1 MCEKWATVSSRRAE
15 NVNMAIF
22 KDIAGLRQ
30 WRQSLRG
37 TLALVPTMGNLHEGH
52 LALVRLAA
60 NRAEHVLVSIYVN
73 PLQFGPREDFAN
85 YPRTLDQD
93 LQRLHE
99 AGCQTVF
106 TPDDGLMYPRGRQ
119 DISIVMPPRSL
130 SKVLCGASRPG
141 HFAGVCTVLSK
152 LLHMVAP
159 EILILGEKDYQQ
171 LRIVQQLVADLNL
184 NVQVLPGPLQREADG
199 LAYSSR
205 NTLLNLA
212 ERQIA
217 PLLAETLFDL
227 ARRSIGDAEV
237 ADLAAMGWERL
248 ERAGFLPEYLELRD
262 AQTLRSLALPQP
274 GARWFAAARLGQ
286 TRLIDNV
293 ILS

>member
-1 MCEKWATVSSRRAE
+1 
-15 NVNMAIF
+15 MAIF

-30 WRQSLRG
+30 WRQSLHG

-73 PLQFGPREDFAN
+73 PLQFGPQEDFAN

-106 TPDDGLMYPRGRQ
+106 TPDNGLMYPRGRQ

-159 EILILGEKDYQQ
+159 EILVLGEKDYQQ
-171 LRIVQQLVADLNL
+171 LRIVQQMVADLNL

-205 NTLLNLA
+205 NTFLNLA
-212 ERQIA
+212 ERQVA

-227 ARRSIGDAEV
+227 ARRSTSDAEV
-237 ADLAAMGWERL
+237 SDLAATGWERL

-262 AQTLRSLALPQP
+262 AQTLQSLALPQP

>member
-1 MCEKWATVSSRRAE
+1 
-15 NVNMAIF
+15 MAIF

-30 WRQSLRG
+30 WRQSLHG

-73 PLQFGPREDFAN
+73 PLQFGPQEDFAN

-106 TPDDGLMYPRGRQ
+106 TPDNGLMYPRGRQ

-159 EILILGEKDYQQ
+159 EILVLGEKDYQQ
-171 LRIVQQLVADLNL
+171 LRIVQQMVADLNL

-205 NTLLNLA
+205 NTFLNLA
-212 ERQIA
+212 ERQVA

-227 ARRSIGDAEV
+227 ARRSTSDAEV
-237 ADLAAMGWERL
+237 SDLAATGWERL

-262 AQTLRSLALPQP
+262 AQTLQSLALPQP

-293 ILS
+293 IIS

>member
-1 MCEKWATVSSRRAE
+1 MCGKWATASSRRAE

-30 WRQSLRG
+30 WRQSLHG

-52 LALVRLAA
+52 LALVRFAA

-73 PLQFGPREDFAN
+73 PLQFGPQEDFAN

-106 TPDDGLMYPRGRQ
+106 TPDNGLMYPRGRQ

-159 EILILGEKDYQQ
+159 EILVLGEKDYQQ
-171 LRIVQQLVADLNL
+171 LRIVQQMVADLNL

-205 NTLLNLA
+205 NTFLNLA
-212 ERQIA
+212 ERQVA

-227 ARRSIGDAEV
+227 ARRSTSDAEV
-237 ADLAAMGWERL
+237 SDLAATGWERL

-262 AQTLRSLALPQP
+262 AQTLQSLALPQP

-293 ILS
+293 IIS

>member
-1 MCEKWATVSSRRAE
+1 MCGKWATASSRRAE

-30 WRQSLRG
+30 WRQSLHG

-73 PLQFGPREDFAN
+73 PLQFGPQEDFAN

-106 TPDDGLMYPRGRQ
+106 TPDNGLMYPRGRQ

-159 EILILGEKDYQQ
+159 EILVLGEKDYQQ
-171 LRIVQQLVADLNL
+171 LRIVQQMVADLNL

-205 NTLLNLA
+205 NTFLNLA
-212 ERQIA
+212 ERQVA

-227 ARRSIGDAEV
+227 ARRSTSDAEV
-237 ADLAAMGWERL
+237 SDLAATGWERL

-262 AQTLRSLALPQP
+262 AQTLQSLALPQP

-293 ILS
+293 IIS

>member
-1 MCEKWATVSSRRAE
+1 MCGKWATASSRRAE

-30 WRQSLRG
+30 WRQSLHG

-73 PLQFGPREDFAN
+73 PLQFGPQEDFAN

-99 AGCQTVF
+99 VGCQTVF

-141 HFAGVCTVLSK
+141 HFVGVCTVLSK

-171 LRIVQQLVADLNL
+171 LRIVQQMVVDLNL

-205 NTLLNLA
+205 NTFLNLA
-212 ERQIA
+212 ERQVA

-227 ARRSIGDAEV
+227 ARRSTSDAEV
-237 ADLAAMGWERL
+237 SDLAATGWERL

-262 AQTLRSLALPQP
+262 AQTLQSLALPQP

-293 ILS
+293 IIS

>member
-1 MCEKWATVSSRRAE
+1 MCGKWVTASSRRAE

-30 WRQSLRG
+30 WRQSLHG

-52 LALVRLAA
+52 LALVRLAT

-73 PLQFGPREDFAN
+73 PLQFGPGEDFAN

-99 AGCQTVF
+99 AGCQTIF

-171 LRIVQQLVADLNL
+171 LRIVQQMVADLNL
-184 NVQVLPGPLQREADG
+184 NVQVLAGPLQREADG

-205 NTLLNLA
+205 NTYLNLA
-212 ERQIA
+212 ERQVA

-227 ARRSIGDAEV
+227 ARRSTGDAKV
-237 ADLAAMGWERL
+237 SDLAATGWERL
-248 ERAGFLPEYLELRD
+248 ERAGFLPEYLELRN
-262 AQTLRSLALPQP
+262 AQTLQSLALPQP

-286 TRLIDNV
+286 VRLIDNV
-293 ILS
+293 IIS

>member
-1 MCEKWATVSSRRAE
+1 MCGKWATASSRRAE

-30 WRQSLRG
+30 WRQSLHG

-73 PLQFGPREDFAN
+73 PLQFGPQEDFAN

-99 AGCQTVF
+99 VGCQTVF

-141 HFAGVCTVLSK
+141 HFVGVCTVLSK

-171 LRIVQQLVADLNL
+171 LRIVQQMVADLNL

-205 NTLLNLA
+205 NTFLNLA
-212 ERQIA
+212 ERQVA

-227 ARRSIGDAEV
+227 ARRSTSDAKV
-237 ADLAAMGWERL
+237 SDLAAMGWERL
-248 ERAGFLPEYLELRD
+248 EQAGFLPEYLELRN
-262 AQTLRSLALPQP
+262 AQTLQFLALPQP

-293 ILS
+293 VIS

>member
-1 MCEKWATVSSRRAE
+1 
-15 NVNMAIF
+15 MAIF

-30 WRQSLRG
+30 WRQSLHG

-52 LALVRLAA
+52 LALVRFAA

-73 PLQFGPREDFAN
+73 PLQFGPQEDFAN

-99 AGCQTVF
+99 AGCQIVF
-106 TPDDGLMYPRGRQ
+106 TPDNGLMYPRGRQ

-159 EILILGEKDYQQ
+159 EILVLGEKDYQQ
-171 LRIVQQLVADLNL
+171 LRIVQQMVADLNL

-205 NTLLNLA
+205 NTFLNLA
-212 ERQIA
+212 ERQVA

-227 ARRSIGDAEV
+227 ARRSTSDAEV
-237 ADLAAMGWERL
+237 SDLAATGWERL

-262 AQTLRSLALPQP
+262 AQTLQSLALPQP

-293 ILS
+293 IIS